1 MEQINS
7 ILNGL
12 KINGQCINHNQHR
25 HLATYDIQLEPGTM
39 VSRIERRTREIALG
53 IRSVTPP
60 IVKLMPKSGLIRLH
74 VAMDQAAPLPLSGL
88 FGDNIPEGQLLPV
101 VLGETDEGQRLW
113 VDLSEHPH
121 TLVAGATGSGKSV
134 FLRTVLANLA
144 HLKSTGARDI
154 EVYLVDPKVVEF
166 NSYEK
171 LNKLIASVAY
181 TYDKTLSM
189 LKILRQKM
197 EARYKAMAQYG
208 IQSIKEMPYLFPQT
222 VVIIDEVA
230 DLMLQDKKSH
240 EFETGIVKLAQKAR
254 AAGIYLVLATQRP
267 SKDVLTGLIKAN
279 FPARISCKV
288 SSRVD
293 SQVVLD
299 SPGAES
305 LLGRGDAILQSP
317 IYDRVRFQAAFCEP
331 EYVIEKYNA

>member
-1 MEQINS
+1 MDQINS

-12 KINGQCINHNQHR
+12 KIKGQCVDHNQHR

-60 IVKLMPKSGLIRLH
+60 IVKLMPKSGLVRLH
-74 VAMDQAAPLPLSGL
+74 VAMDQASPLPLSGL
-88 FGDNIPEGQLLPV
+88 FEEVPESMLLPV
-101 VLGETDEGQRLW
+101 VLGETDEGKRLW

-121 TLVAGATGSGKSV
+121 TLVAGTTGSGKSV
-134 FLRTVLANLA
+134 FLRTILANLA
-144 HLKSTGARDI
+144 HLQSTGARDI

-171 LNKLIASVAY
+171 LNKLIASVTY

-189 LKILRQKM
+189 LKILRRKM

-208 IQSIKEMPYLFPQT
+208 IQSIREMPHLFPQT
-222 VVIIDEVA
+222 VIIIDEVA
-230 DLMLQDKKSH
+230 DLMLQDKKTH

-279 FPARISCKV
+279 FPARVCCKV

-331 EYVIEKYNA
+331 EFVVDRYSSA